1 MQLATLPA
9 LLLGFLPEKPSFLFY
24 QHWHSE
30 HITDILLEGTTLP
43 LARPCTHWV
52 ADEGQHSSLWPQ
64 LHLKAFGHP
73 NSDALL

>member
-30 HITDILLEGTTLP
+30 HITDILLEGTTLA
-43 LARPCTHWV
+43 LARPCTH
-52 ADEGQHSSLWPQ
+52 
-64 LHLKAFGHP
+64 
-73 NSDALL
+73 